1 VLNYFTTFIDGN
13 TVFGQSGQGC
23 SLGGDVAAGNCRGA
37 NGLAEF
43 QRQKAKIVNALV
55 GLNADVVG
63 LMEIQNN
70 GNTAVN
76 DLVAGLNAVVGAGT
90 YASVALPTGGTGTD
104 AIRVAMIY
112 KPARVSPVG
121 AALSDT
127 NAIHS
132 RPPLVQTFAAANGE
146 RFSVVVNHFKSKG
159 SCPAEAGADADQGD
173 GQGCWNAL
181 RTQQAQA
188 LRGYISSLAGEHR

>member
-1 VLNYFTTFIDGN
+1 MHWPA
-13 TVFGQSGQGC
+13 S
-23 SLGGDVAAGNCRGA
+23 
-37 NGLAEF
+37 
-43 QRQKAKIVNALV
+43 
-55 GLNADVVG
+55 NADVVG

-90 YASVALPTGGTGTD
+90 YESVALPTGGTGTD

-112 KPARVSPVG
+112 KPARVSPIG

-159 SCPAEAGADADQGD
+159 SCPAEAGCRCRSGRWAGLLECAAYAAGA
-173 GQGCWNAL
+173 GAS
-181 RTQQAQA
+181 RIYQQ
-188 LRGYISSLAGEHR
+188 LAGESPETAT